1 MTKPLIVADTGPL
14 IALAITG
21 LLPKLHLLFS
31 KVYVPDAVADE
42 ALAIYQNQAEKP
54 YKKALYRAI
63 SNNTRSQ

>member
-31 KVYVPDAVADE
+31 AVYVPDAVVDE
-42 ALAIYQNQAEKP
+42 ALADLSNQAGKP
-54 YKKALYRAI
+54 YTKAL
-63 SNNTRSQ
+63 